1 MDFGIAGKTAMVTGG
16 SRGIGRE
23 IARLLAVEG
32 VNVNIVARGLDAAEA
47 TAQELSQNGGTALAL
62 RCDVSDSLDV
72 SRTVEAI
79 TARFGALDIL
89 VNNAG
94 IGPPYL
100 GNRIVDMPED
110 HFDRLLS
117 VHVKGAFLCT
127 KYAARAMI
135 CQQWG
140 RIVNI
145 GSIHGISGGRPGLA
159 NYATAK
165 AGLEGFTKA
174 ASLEL
179 APQGITVNCV
189 APGFTKTEMLKV
201 SPEME
206 AMMIRQTPVGKL
218 GEVSDIARLV
228 VFLVSTGAGH
238 ITGATIRADGG
249 RTHYVFNTRP
259 GDS

>member
-1 MDFGIAGKTAMVTGG
+1 MDFGLMGKTALITGG

-23 IARLLAVEG
+23 IGRLFAVEG
-32 VNVNIVARGLDAAEA
+32 VNVIIAARGLDGAQAAVEDLP
-47 TAQELSQNGGTALAL
+47 QGGGTALAL
-62 RCDVSDSLDV
+62 RCDVSDSRDV
-72 SRTVEAI
+72 SRTVETI
-79 TARFGALDIL
+79 TARFGALHIL

-94 IGPPYL
+94 IGPPFL

-110 HFDRLLS
+110 HFDVLLS

-127 KYAARAMI
+127 KYAAAPMI
-135 CQQWG
+135 SQQWG

-174 ASLEL
+174 SSLEL

-206 AMMIRQTPVGKL
+206 SMMIKQTPVGKL
-218 GEVSDIARLV
+218 GEASDIARLV
-228 VFLVSTGAGH
+228 VFLSSNCAGH
-238 ITGATIRADGG
+238 ITGETIRADGG
-249 RTHYVFNTRP
+249 RTYYVLP
-259 GDS
+259 

>member
-1 MDFGIAGKTAMVTGG
+1 MDLGIAGKTALVTGG

-23 IARLLAVEG
+23 IARLLAEEG
-32 VNVNIVARGLDAAEA
+32 ANVVIAARDLEAAEGA
-47 TAQELSQNGGTALAL
+47 ARDLQRYDGTALAL
-62 RCDVSDSLDV
+62 RCDVSESQEV
-72 SRTVEAI
+72 NRTIEAI
-79 TARFGALDIL
+79 TERFGALHIL

-110 HFDRLLS
+110 HFDILLS

-127 KYAARAMI
+127 KYAAPAMI
-135 CQQWG
+135 SQKWG
-140 RIVNI
+140 RIINI

-159 NYATAK
+159 NYATSK

-179 APQGITVNCV
+179 APDGITVNCV

-206 AMMIRQTPVGKL
+206 AMMVKQTPVGKL
-218 GEVSDIARLV
+218 GETSDIARLV
-228 VFLVSTGAGH
+228 VFLVSSCAGH
-238 ITGATIRADGG
+238 ITGATLRADGG
-249 RTHYVFNTRP
+249 RTYYVLGT
-259 GDS
+259 